1 MLWKIWQGKRDVSY
15 QCQRKRKY
23 GYKKGHSIVSA
34 DKNKDYQCNIA
45 IKASTKSIS
54 YTVYAND
61 VIIFRTPVIEE
72 KMMTQEVLNDFKD
85 EKQDRKLK
93 KCRKQRRQRSSK
105 KSRRLRKI
113 DRECRYN
120 SEYLKMTLS
129 RCRIYIF
136 RDFRRWN
143 SFENGCCRQEGFLQA
158 KRYENWFSWNWL
170 EQLDYCSKQFWCI
183 LLCWPMRICWDT
195 GFLRVNQ
202 RSS

>member
-1 MLWKIWQGKRDVSY
+1 MSKLVVSAASVY
-15 QCQRKRKY
+15 PRSIPSW
-23 GYKKGHSIVSA
+23 SIVSECVHEWGAA
-34 DKNKDYQCNIA
+34 DRARIPDGTACTSTSPQKDIL
-45 IKASTKSIS
+45 
-54 YTVYAND
+54 
-61 VIIFRTPVIEE
+61 R
-72 KMMTQEVLNDFKD
+72 
-85 EKQDRKLK
+85 
-93 KCRKQRRQRSSK
+93 RKQRRQRSSK

-158 KRYENWFSWNWL
+158 KRYENWFWWNWL

-195 GFLRVNQ
+195 GLFEDQNEVNQ